1 MSATSLRNIA
11 RLTEKRMAPYAWTQV
26 DDMSLSSEEQTLLNA
41 LSRRLS
47 YYDTSFV
54 NEATIWSR
62 AIYPMLVLAEQGEVL
77 AWSQVPIRA
86 QYPHVELQ
94 GVVDGMLAQGIIG
107 MADAPYYLIV
117 VEAKRGLES
126 QDPRFQLCGQLLAA
140 ARLNWECD
148 QQPVQEIFGCY
159 TIIDTWKFLRATVQD
174 IETDAPHLLIE
185 PSREYTQKTE
195 AETILKILKRI
206 VAGSTAPSQR
216 GNDDR
221 VVINQ

>member
-1 MSATSLRNIA
+1 MPVPVLKFAELSAASLRRVA
-11 RLTEKRMAPYAWTQV
+11 RLTEKRMASYAWTQV
-26 DDMSLSSEEQTLLNA
+26 EG
-41 LSRRLS
+41 
-47 YYDTSFV
+47 V
-54 NEATIWSR
+54 
-62 AIYPMLVLAEQGEVL
+62 

-94 GVVDGMLAQGIIG
+94 GVADGVLAQGIIG
-107 MADAPYYLIV
+107 MAEVPYYLIVLIV

-126 QDPRFQLCGQLLAA
+126 LESLDPRFQLCGQILAA
-140 ARLNWECD
+140 ARLNWERD

-174 IETDAPHLLIE
+174 IETDAPYLLLE

-206 VAGSTAPSQR
+206 VAKHHPEPVEEV
-216 GNDDR
+216 DR
-221 VVINQ
+221 V